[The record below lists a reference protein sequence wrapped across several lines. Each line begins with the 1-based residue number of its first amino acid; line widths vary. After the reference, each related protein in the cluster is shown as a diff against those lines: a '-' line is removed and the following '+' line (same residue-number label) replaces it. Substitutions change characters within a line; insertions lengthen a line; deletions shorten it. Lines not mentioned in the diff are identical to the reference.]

1 MIEEPWSSIWPQSCH
16 HNQLVSNTATEPHH
30 HHHNWSKPWI
40 AKSWTCAKSQWGTS
54 RSLIVCG
61 NCLDKKYFPK
71 LTMLTSNILEFIIL
85 SEFII
90 KPLQLNENKNHNSNH
105 SGFVLVHVLHFNWSK
120 VCQRLFEFIKAS
132 KLHANCVKNWSWAS
146 FKMKNCIFVVCKY
159 SACKASEQIIFSSKC
174 QWSDINSDR
183 LRDFFHTSK
192 VWVWEI
198 YIKR

>member
-1 MIEEPWSSIWPQSCH
+1 M
-16 HNQLVSNTATEPHH
+16 
-30 HHHNWSKPWI
+30 
-40 AKSWTCAKSQWGTS
+40 
-54 RSLIVCG
+54 
-61 NCLDKKYFPK
+61 KK
-71 LTMLTSNILEFIIL
+71 
-85 SEFII
+85 
-90 KPLQLNENKNHNSNH
+90 KNHNSNH

-183 LRDFFHTSK
+183 LREFFPYFRAEFGKFTLRGNIFGPASWQGGQAELFCWTKTFSYKEGKFCLVTVHSLTRRG
-192 VWVWEI
+192 WVFFSNCRSDISYKFCPHLIFRI
-198 YIKR
+198 Y